1 MRHSVLL
8 FVISLFSPFFSLG
21 IFCQFIVLCRLCM
34 LWNWPHVFKQKAR
47 KKEHLMTGSIH
58 FSWQKH
64 LFTSVP
70 CTHATVIIASLP
82 LFFVKG
88 QTIHSQLF
96 FSWIEQIEKS
106 ENHALLY
113 QISKVQIRPSKK
125 NSITLL
131 KELKNMNVKLG
142 LIKQN
147 QKLESKAIWWKNPR
161 STIFR
166 PKIRGVA

>member
-1 MRHSVLL
+1 MRISHHPYHSFYHRETKAQQRVYIHLVKWTLNSKTEMRHSVLL

-96 FSWIEQIEKS
+96 FLDRANRKIRKS
-106 ENHALLY
+106 
-113 QISKVQIRPSKK
+113 R
-125 NSITLL
+125 ITLS
-131 KELKNMNVKLG
+131 N
-142 LIKQN
+142 I
-147 QKLESKAIWWKNPR
+147 KNPDQ
-161 STIFR
+161 T
-166 PKIRGVA
+166 